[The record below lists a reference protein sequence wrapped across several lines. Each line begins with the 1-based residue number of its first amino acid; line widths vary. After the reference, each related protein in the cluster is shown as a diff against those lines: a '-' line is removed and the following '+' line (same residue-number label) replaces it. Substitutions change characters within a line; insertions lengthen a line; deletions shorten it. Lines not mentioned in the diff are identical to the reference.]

1 MRPVGRVLG
10 GGVRSMAQVPPPSI
24 KMSSMSKADRPE
36 GARTVSTQRIYDGR
50 VLALDLDQ
58 VEEPGGVTAQREV
71 VRQGGSAA
79 ILAVQDDGRIILIRQ
94 WRHAV
99 QEMLWEVPAGRL
111 DGDEAPEHAA
121 RRELAEEVALA
132 PAHLELLASF
142 WPTPGVCTE
151 RMYLYRA
158 TGLTACESH
167 PDADER
173 IDQRAVPLDEAREMV
188 RTGVIHEAKTMIAI
202 LLESERRA
210 AGRA

>member
-1 MRPVGRVLG
+1 MPVKQPGD
-10 GGVRSMAQVPPPSI
+10 
-24 KMSSMSKADRPE
+24 DRPE
-36 GARTVSTQRIYDGR
+36 GARTVSTERLYEGK
-50 VLALDLDQ
+50 VLSLDIDV
-58 VEEPGGVTAQREV
+58 VEEPGNVKARREV
-71 VRQGGSAA
+71 IRQGSSAA
-79 ILAVQDDGRIILIRQ
+79 ILPVHDDGRVILIRQ

-111 DGDEAPEHAA
+111 DGDEAPEHGA
-121 RRELAEEVALA
+121 RRELAEEIAMA
-132 PAHLELLASF
+132 PAQLELLASF

-151 RMYLYRA
+151 RMYLFRA

-173 IDQRAVPLDEAREMV
+173 IETHTLTLEEAREMV

-210 AGRA
+210 SGRA